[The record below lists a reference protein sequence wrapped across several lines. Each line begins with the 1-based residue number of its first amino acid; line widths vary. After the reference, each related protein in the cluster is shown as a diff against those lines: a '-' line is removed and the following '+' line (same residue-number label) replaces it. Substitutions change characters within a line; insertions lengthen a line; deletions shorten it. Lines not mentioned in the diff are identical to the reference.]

1 LSGGIAIPF
10 NIFKGLF
17 GKKEEPKKPEPIEL
31 EFSKVIPF
39 IEKKISSESAS
50 LEKNVFSK
58 LSEVKRGLKELKAEL
73 KNLKETSVET
83 TEGNYKLRKIV
94 NTSKNNLYTHM
105 LSLAEKLSPPSSTD
119 FKELKGYSFNSC
131 KLIGEEINSFGK
143 SIVYTGIILKE
154 PVKVIGEKVKE
165 LNSTFTSL
173 KELFESNESFFVF
186 PEVKSSIKKT
196 ESKISELDSVKNA
209 INYLKG
215 EISSLEEKMEE
226 KKKELSSL
234 KNSSEASSYNKLIE
248 EKNALTQKKQ
258 DLKTDLMQTF
268 SPIEKPLKR
277 FLKLVESRQF
287 VLDKEEEILLNSYL
301 KDPFLALK
309 RDPKGVGLKKILSFL
324 KQLIND
330 NSITLKEKEKE
341 KKLTEIERLLS
352 LDFFD
357 KVFWEFNS
365 IEKEFLEAEKEL
377 KTSSLSSKIK
387 SLEEAISSL
396 EKELLN
402 KKSTL
407 IEERKKKERVM
418 EETTLLVHSIES
430 KSSSIAKQP
439 ISIKPFFERNKK

>member
-1 LSGGIAIPF
+1 M
-10 NIFKGLF
+10 F

-39 IEKKISSESAS
+39 IEKRISSDSAS
-50 LEKNVFSK
+50 LEKEVFSK
-58 LSEVKRGLKELKAEL
+58 LSEVKRGLKELRTEL

-83 TEGNYKLRKIV
+83 TQGNYKLRKIV

-105 LSLAEKLSPPSSTD
+105 LSLTEKLQPPSSTD
-119 FKELKGYSFNSC
+119 FKELKEYSFDSS

-143 SIVYTGIILKE
+143 SIAYTGIILKE
-154 PVKVIGEKVKE
+154 PVRAIGEKVKE
-165 LNSTFTSL
+165 LNSTFASL
-173 KELFESNESFFVF
+173 KDLFESNESIFLF

-196 ESKISELDSVKNA
+196 ESKLNEIDTVNNS
-209 INYLKG
+209 INSLKE
-215 EISSLEEKMEE
+215 EISSLEEKISK

-248 EKNALTQKKQ
+248 EKNSLMQEKQ

-287 VLDKEEEILLNSYL
+287 VLEKEEELLLNSYL

-341 KKLTEIERLLS
+341 KKLSEIERLLS

-357 KVFWEFNS
+357 KVFWKMNS
-365 IEKEFLEAEKEL
+365 IEKRFLEAEKQL
-377 KTSSLSSKIK
+377 KNSSLSSKIK
-387 SLEEAISSL
+387 SFEEELSSI

-402 KKSTL
+402 RKNAL
-407 IEERKKKERVM
+407 IAEGKKKERLM
-418 EETTLLVHSIES
+418 EETTLLLHSIES

-439 ISIKPFFERNKK
+439 ISINPLFERNKK